1 MTKITLT
8 YTFDND
14 EELRAHLALTTRTE
28 TAPLSRAADIP
39 AVVIDNNS
47 PLRRHTITPTT
58 TPADDFQ
65 TREGYTQ
72 PTTPEEPAES
82 RAADE
87 VITADVDADGLPYD
101 AEIHA
106 DPKSFTSGGHWR
118 SKRGKSKEA
127 DARRAE
133 FKAAGGA
140 LTTPSM
146 PTVAIVTMPGMP
158 TAETRAEP
166 ISYDMLITKAMGMME
181 RGKVTADRM
190 IAMYGELGVDPNTF
204 GTNESARAVMFKA
217 LDGLDV

>member
-1 MTKITLT
+1 MAKITLT
-8 YTFDND
+8 YQFDND
-14 EELRAHLALTTRTE
+14 DELRAHLALMTRTE
-28 TAPLSRAADIP
+28 TAPVSRAADIP

-47 PLRRHTITPTT
+47 PLRRETITPT
-58 TPADDFQ
+58 
-65 TREGYTQ
+65 E
-72 PTTPEEPAES
+72 PTTPEEPTES

-140 LTTPSM
+140 IVTGTM
-146 PTVAIVTMPGMP
+146 PTVAPAATAMPGLP
-158 TAETRAEP
+158 TAETRAAP
-166 ISYDMLITKAMGMME
+166 ISYDTLFAKATGLMQA
-181 RGKVTADRM
+181 GKITADR
-190 IAMYGELGVDPNTF
+190 IIGMYGELGIDPNTF
-204 GTNESARAVMFKA
+204 ATNESARAAMYDA
-217 LDGLDV
+217 LVKLDV